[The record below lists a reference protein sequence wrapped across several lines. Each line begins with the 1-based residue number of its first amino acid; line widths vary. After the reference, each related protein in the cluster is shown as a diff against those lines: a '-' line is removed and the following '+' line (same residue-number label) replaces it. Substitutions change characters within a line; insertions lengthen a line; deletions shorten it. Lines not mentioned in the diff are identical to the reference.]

1 MAEKT
6 KIRFIIQI
14 AGKPVENVNRAL
26 EFVEKKLKE
35 SETFKLKESE
45 IIEPELDEETSL
57 YSGLIE
63 GLGVFDNYDKIF
75 QFILDF
81 TPNSIEVEEP
91 EYIKL
96 DSASFTGMLNDFSNH
111 MLKSASQIRK
121 LNAAV
126 HQLNNK
132 SENKTKTKK

>member
-63 GLGVFDNYDKIF
+63 GLGVFDNHDKIF